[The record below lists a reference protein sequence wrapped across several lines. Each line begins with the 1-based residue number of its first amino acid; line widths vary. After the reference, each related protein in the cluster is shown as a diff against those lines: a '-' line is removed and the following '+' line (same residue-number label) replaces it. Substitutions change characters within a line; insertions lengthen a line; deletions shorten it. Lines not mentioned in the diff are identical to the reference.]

1 MPANQIVLFAS
12 GTGANTYAPAVW
24 SAKPEVSFGYQVGIA
39 DATSV
44 NTALRQTSFVAAM
57 IGQYTADQSGNDTL
71 DNGDVP
77 TFENNFK
84 SALSNTFKNQLAA
97 SAPYLYFM
105 GQI

>member
-12 GTGANTYAPAVW
+12 GTGANTYAATAWP
-24 SAKPEVSFGYQVGIA
+24 SRPEVSHGYQYGIA
-39 DATSV
+39 DSTSV

-57 IGQYTADQSGNDTL
+57 IGQYTADMSGNDTL
-71 DNGDVP
+71 DNGDIP

-84 SALSNTFKNQLAA
+84 LALSNTVKNQLTG
-97 SAPYLYFM
+97 SYPFLYFM

>member
-24 SAKPEVSFGYQVGIA
+24 PTKPEVSFGYQVGIA

-57 IGQYTADQSGNDTL
+57 IGQYTADLSGKDTL
-71 DNGDVP
+71 DNGDIP

-84 SALSNTFKNQLAA
+84 LALSKTFKSQLAA
-97 SAPYLYFM
+97 SSPYLYFM